1 MSRHQIEGTP
11 SFAKSC
17 RRRPRDLA
25 HAASFACVVHH
36 SRDPEWV
43 LTLMEKLTMKAQ
55 MNTSEQAV
63 PFKTRATVLR
73 DLASAE
79 LNRSET
85 ASDVRVQTAGISDQ
99 PRLIAT
105 MSLAFSTD
113 PAVRWMYPE
122 PESYLAYFPQ
132 FVTAFGGRA
141 FECGTAHFIGDGQ
154 AAALWLPPGVE
165 PDEAAL
171 MSLFERTVPEQDQ
184 EILFAIFE
192 QMGNY
197 HPHEPHWYLPLIG
210 VDPVQQRRGYG
221 SLLLGHAL
229 KVCDQDSTPAYL
241 ESSNPENIPL
251 YQRHGFEVLGT
262 IHVGTSPPVTPM
274 LRYPR

>member
-1 MSRHQIEGTP
+1 MIFHTP
-11 SFAKSC
+11 FFLPPWYQLPC
-17 RRRPRDLA
+17 
-25 HAASFACVVHH
+25 
-36 SRDPEWV
+36 DPERAP
-43 LTLMEKLTMKAQ
+43 TLMEKPTMTVQ
-55 MNTSEQAV
+55 MNTSEKVAR
-63 PFKTRATVLR
+63 FKTRTTVLR
-73 DLASAE
+73 SLASPE

-85 ASDVRVQTAGISDQ
+85 ASDVRVQTAGTSDQ

-105 MSLAFSTD
+105 MSLAFSSD

-122 PESYLAYFPQ
+122 PESYLEYFPQ

-141 FECGTAHFIGDGQ
+141 FECETAHVIGDVQ
-154 AAALWLPPGVE
+154 AAALWLPPGVQ
-165 PDEAAL
+165 PDERAL
-171 MSLFERTVPEQDQ
+171 MKLFECTVPEQNQ
-184 EILFAIFE
+184 EVLFAIFE

-221 SLLLGHAL
+221 SMLLKYAL
-229 KVCDQDSTPAYL
+229 KACDRDSIPAYL

-262 IHVGTSPPVTPM
+262 IQVGTSPPVTPM
-274 LRYPR
+274 LRHPQ